1 MRNSVRLHGQ
11 APIAFPRKG
20 LGWLLFSSSILLITL
35 GLLSKAA
42 SADVVSVIDEHG
54 HRVFINLEPAKP
66 RATPG
71 ATATLQ
77 PVSAKA
83 STPDAGLVASTEAPG
98 VMPPPSPP
106 MGISAGQPTNGGGA
120 LTNDRLEQ
128 LIKTVAE
135 RHNVD
140 PALVRAVIRT
150 ESNGDPTAVSNKG
163 AQGLMQLMPTTAAE
177 LGVSNA
183 FNPQENLEGGV
194 RYLQQLLARYGGD
207 LDKALAAYNAGAGAV
222 DRAKG
227 VPRYRETQEYVKK
240 VTKSYYA
247 GAPARTDSS
256 KATAGAANT
265 SHPMYQTVDE
275 QGRIVWVNN

>member
-1 MRNSVRLHGQ
+1 VRLHGQ
-11 APIAFPRKG
+11 PSIAFPRKG
-20 LGWLLFSSSILLITL
+20 LSRLLLCSVILLITL
-35 GLLSKAA
+35 GLSVRTA
-42 SADVVSVIDEHG
+42 SAEVVSVIDEHG
-54 HRVFINLEPAKP
+54 HRVFINLDPVKPKAPPPAV
-66 RATPG
+66 ASV
-71 ATATLQ
+71 Q
-77 PVSAKA
+77 PISAKA
-83 STPDAGLVASTEAPG
+83 SAPDSSLVASAGAPE
-98 VMPPPSPP
+98 VMPQLAPPV
-106 MGISAGQPTNGGGA
+106 GVTNQQAASNGGA

-128 LIKTVAE
+128 LIRTVAE

-150 ESNGDPTAVSNKG
+150 ESNGDPAAVSNKG

-177 LGVSNA
+177 LGVSNV

-247 GAPARTDSS
+247 GAPARTDSA
-256 KATAGAANT
+256 KTTAGAGNT

>member
-1 MRNSVRLHGQ
+1 VRPQGQNSN
-11 APIAFPRKG
+11 AFPRKG
-20 LGWLLFSSSILLITL
+20 FGWLFSSSLILLITI
-35 GLLSKAA
+35 GLTARAA
-42 SADVVSVIDEHG
+42 SAEVVSVVDEHG
-54 HRVFINLEPAKP
+54 HRVFINLEPAKARSAAP
-66 RATPG
+66 AG
-71 ATATLQ
+71 ATVT
-77 PVSAKA
+77 PVSVKTSGPSDSNGAPA
-83 STPDAGLVASTEAPG
+83 STGEVAAL
-98 VMPPPSPP
+98 MPPPSPP
-106 MGISAGQPTNGGGA
+106 MGVTTAEDATSGP

-128 LIKTVAE
+128 LIKMVSE

-150 ESNGDPTAVSNKG
+150 ESNGDPAAVSNKG

-177 LGVSNA
+177 MGVTNA

-194 RYLQQLLARYGGD
+194 RYLRQLLSRYGGD

-240 VTKSYYA
+240 VTSSYYS
-247 GAPARTDSS
+247 GAPARANSA
-256 KATAGAANT
+256 KATESNT
-265 SHPMYQTVDE
+265 NPSHPMYQTVDE

>member
-1 MRNSVRLHGQ
+1 MV
-11 APIAFPRKG
+11 
-20 LGWLLFSSSILLITL
+20 
-35 GLLSKAA
+35 
-42 SADVVSVIDEHG
+42 DEHG
-54 HRVFINLEPAKP
+54 HRVFINLDSAKP
-66 RATPG
+66 KAAPAATV
-71 ATATLQ
+71 TVQ
-77 PVSAKA
+77 PVSAKT
-83 STPDAGLVASTEAPG
+83 STPDASLAAEAPG

-106 MGISAGQPTNGGGA
+106 TGIAGEQPASNGP
-120 LTNDRLEQ
+120 LTNERLEE

-177 LGVSNA
+177 MGVLNA

-194 RYLQQLLARYGGD
+194 RYLRQLLSRYGGD

-222 DRAKG
+222 DRARG

-240 VTKSYYA
+240 VTSSYYS
-247 GAPARTDSS
+247 GAPARVDSG
-256 KATAGAANT
+256 KATASSAHP